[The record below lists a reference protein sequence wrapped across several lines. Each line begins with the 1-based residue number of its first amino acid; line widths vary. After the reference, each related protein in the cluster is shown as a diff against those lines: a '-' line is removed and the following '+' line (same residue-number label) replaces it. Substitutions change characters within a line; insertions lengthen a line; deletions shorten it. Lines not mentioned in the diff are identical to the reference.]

1 MDNPEKLATLDTG
14 NGTKTNKTKHTAQKI
29 KKMSNSDLTKKPGVI
44 QDHSEGKQF
53 LPLIR
58 QGKQFLS
65 LIRQGKQFLSLIR
78 QGKQFLPL
86 IRQGKQFLPLIRN
99 PPSYS

>member
-1 MDNPEKLATLDTG
+1 MDNPETLATLDTG

-58 QGKQFLS
+58 
-65 LIRQGKQFLSLIR
+65 
-78 QGKQFLPL
+78 
-86 IRQGKQFLPLIRN
+86 N

>member
-1 MDNPEKLATLDTG
+1 MDNPETLATLDTG

-44 QDHSEGKQF
+44 QGHIEGKQF

-58 QGKQFLS
+58 QPPYYPYSQEVLDTTLGKQAQ
-65 LIRQGKQFLSLIR
+65 IR
-78 QGKQFLPL
+78 
-86 IRQGKQFLPLIRN
+86 
-99 PPSYS
+99 